1 MGADAFRQKFRPKQR
16 ESDATKN
23 LKNSGNSTLNK
34 LNLLYESLYES
45 LDFYFL
51 LLFKQSF
58 PLDKSIF
65 SILAIQFLLVN
76 DFFPWKVN
84 FFLERKFLWVKQII
98 HVKVFSSYK
107 RIISVWDF
115 FLYKKFHPVQEI
127 YSKNKCLSTWKTTWC
142 DIEFPQSSWN
152 KKIPTLA
159 RNFFLWQEFFSCNKK
174 FLPVT
179 RNLFFLQKI
188 FLWLQIS
195 YCGKNFLP
203 VEKYFLLRKIYV
215 CDNARISANISCEP
229 EDFVGAWLPGSRGIS
244 HPGVVILYDLK
255 HSEQS

>member
-1 MGADAFRQKFRPKQR
+1 MTPSLPPYLLVAVEKSDRTVSETGRDKTFYFVGADAFRQKFRPKQR

-84 FFLERKFLWVKQII
+84 FFLERKFL
-98 HVKVFSSYK
+98 
-107 RIISVWDF
+107 
-115 FLYKKFHPVQEI
+115 
-127 YSKNKCLSTWKTTWC
+127 
-142 DIEFPQSSWN
+142 
-152 KKIPTLA
+152 
-159 RNFFLWQEFFSCNKK
+159 
-174 FLPVT
+174 
-179 RNLFFLQKI
+179 
-188 FLWLQIS
+188 
-195 YCGKNFLP
+195 
-203 VEKYFLLRKIYV
+203 
-215 CDNARISANISCEP
+215 
-229 EDFVGAWLPGSRGIS
+229 
-244 HPGVVILYDLK
+244 
-255 HSEQS
+255 